1 MCFSATASFAAGA
14 GLLAVGSVTLRL
26 ARRPAEHPFA
36 LVPALFG
43 IQQLIEGGLWLTFPD
58 REPHLNAVLTHL
70 DSLFSHVLWPIY
82 VPIAV
87 LALEPERWRRR
98 ALFVLTL
105 AGGATG
111 LYLFYFLLMEPI
123 LSRVAG
129 GHIEYV
135 SPHFFVAVVLTLYVL
150 ATCASSLLSSH
161 RTIRWFGLATFVSL
175 VAAVAFYAAWFISVW
190 CFFAAIMS
198 VVVLA
203 FFLRAGEDRQTA
215 AN

>member
-1 MCFSATASFAAGA
+1 MCFSATASFTAGA

-26 ARRPAEHPFA
+26 ARRPAEYPFA

-58 REPHLNAVLTHL
+58 REPHLNAVLTHVY
-70 DSLFSHVLWPIY
+70 SLFSHVLWPIY
-82 VPIAV
+82 VPLAV

-98 ALFVLTL
+98 ALFVLAL
-105 AGGATG
+105 AGAATG
-111 LYLFYFLLMEPI
+111 LYLLYFLLMEPI
-123 LSRVAG
+123 FSRVAD
-129 GHIEYV
+129 GHIDYV
-135 SPHFFVAVVLTLYVL
+135 SLHFYVAVFLTAYVL

-161 RTIRWFGLATFVSL
+161 RTVRWFGLATFVSL
-175 VAAVAFYAAWFISVW
+175 VAAAAFYAAWFISVW
-190 CFFAAIMS
+190 CFFAAMMS